1 MQEDAN
7 ARDRCCTACL
17 TDAPHKHAVQI
28 VKLQLAPH
36 GANPKPEQKIILI

>member
-1 MQEDAN
+1 MQEDPN

-17 TDAPHKHAVQI
+17 TEAPHKHAVQI
-28 VKLQLAPH
+28 MKLRRALH